1 MAAYDWLYYDTF
13 DGEEADGVIIAP
25 IYIERYD
32 EMGGKNGFKLG
43 RIDRA
48 EVLKPFRLDLEVE
61 NEPEIDWTEVDNSM
75 ASVDDM
81 FSKTQQ
87 SLSKHTSDLRVI
99 DGRL

>member
-1 MAAYDWLYYDTF
+1 LWAYTDLYELTF
-13 DGEEADGVIIAP
+13 DEMTEDVIIAP

-32 EMGGKNGFKLG
+32 EIGGKTGFKLG

-61 NEPEIDWTEVDNSM
+61 NEPEIDWTEVDNAVSSM
-75 ASVDDM
+75 DDM

-87 SLSKHTSDLRVI
+87 ALSKHVSDLRVI